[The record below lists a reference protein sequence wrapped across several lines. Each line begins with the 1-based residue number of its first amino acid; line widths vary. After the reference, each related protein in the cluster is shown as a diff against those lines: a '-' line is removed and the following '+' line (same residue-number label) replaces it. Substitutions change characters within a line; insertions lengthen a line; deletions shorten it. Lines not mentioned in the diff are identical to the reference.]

1 MTYSVQNS
9 DGSLTINVAA
19 SQVNS
24 SFSVALVGRN
34 VSGYGQYFVQN
45 SIRHLEN
52 FASSS
57 APSPDIK
64 LTGQSWYDKGE
75 KVMRV
80 YDGSGWQRMSA
91 TVSATAPSGGVAAGT
106 QYFDTKDDKLKVYD
120 GSAFVDSSYAG
131 KVTNEYS
138 GDSSIGSPQKYG
150 TRLRT
155 AYVPDNTGAYKAVLA
170 LMYVSDGS
178 SGTGVTN
185 GETIMAIF
193 SDHDE
198 FTVSSSLNVNF
209 EGLGSANV
217 YAELN
222 DTTNGIGTT
231 IKPGMNLRKKYAT
244 TAVALAA
251 NANVAATANAIY
263 NGTSN
268 INGANVFTTSSN
280 QLVPDT
286 ALTDQ
291 VDIGSATNRYN
302 DLYIGS
308 VISGNN
314 SSNVTQY
321 IKKAG
326 ANAILDIGEAGA
338 PINNMYVDNL
348 TASNISGLN
357 IESFGNATNDID
369 FIYASNIVASNTIVS
384 STGGIKGNVLSSAN
398 VVLIDHVAGTSNLSL
413 NGNVIAGTGLSAASQ
428 YDGTSDVTFSIDST
442 VVTETSTD
450 TLSNKTFGST
460 VKASA
465 DNTIDIGETG
475 TKFATVH
482 ATTFSGVAT
491 SAQYADMAEIYSSD
505 VEYEPGTVVK
515 IGGEKEIT
523 QTLEHADIEVFGVI
537 SSNPAY
543 LMNSEANGQPVALAG
558 RVPVKVVGKVAKGE
572 RLIASDVPGVAWG
585 VADEDVDVKA
595 IIGRSLEDKEDG
607 DEGMI
612 EAVIGVK

>member
-64 LTGQSWYDKGE
+64 LTGQAWYDKGE

-80 YDGSGWQRMSA
+80 YDGTGWQRMSA
-91 TVSATAPSGGVAAGT
+91 TVPATAPSGGVAAGT
-106 QYFDTKDDKLKVYD
+106 QYFDTTDDKLKVYD
-120 GSAFVDSSYAG
+120 GSAYVDSSYAG
-131 KVTNEYS
+131 MVTNSYS
-138 GDSSIGSPQKYG
+138 GSTNVGSPQKYG

-155 AYVPDNTGAYKAVLA
+155 AYIPDNTGAYKAVLA

-217 YAELN
+217 YTELN
-222 DTTNGIGTT
+222 DTTNGIGTQ
-231 IKPGMNLRKKYAT
+231 IKPGMNLRKKYAS

-268 INGANVFTTSSN
+268 INGANVFTTSSS

-291 VDIGSATNRYN
+291 VDIGSSTNRYN

-308 VISGNN
+308 IVSGNN
-314 SSNVTQY
+314 ASNVTQY

-326 ANAILDIGEAGA
+326 ANALLDIGEASA

-413 NGNVIAGTGLSAASQ
+413 AGNVQAGTGISLSAE
-428 YDGTSDVTFSIDST
+428 YDGTANITVGIDGT
-442 VVTETSTD
+442 VVTESSTD
-450 TLSNKTFGST
+450 TLTNKTFGST
-460 VKASA
+460 IQASA
-465 DNTIDIGETG
+465 DNTIDIGESG
-475 TKFATVH
+475 TKFATVF
-482 ATTFSGVAT
+482 ATTFNGTAT
-491 SAQYADMAEIYSSD
+491 TAQYADMAEIYVSD

-523 QTLEHADIEVFGVI
+523 QTLEHADVEVFGVI
-537 SSNPAY
+537 PSNPAY
-543 LMNSEANGQPVALAG
+543 LMNSEAQGQPVALAG
-558 RVPVKVVGKVAKGE
+558 RVPVKVVGKLAKGE

-607 DEGMI
+607 DEGVV

>member
-155 AYVPDNTGAYKAVLA
+155 AYIPDNTGAYKAVLA

-217 YAELN
+217 YTELN

-326 ANAILDIGEAGA
+326 ANAILDIGESGA

-413 NGNVIAGTGLSAASQ
+413 NGNVIAGTGLSAAAQ

-558 RVPVKVVGKVAKGE
+558 RVPVKVVGKIAKGE
-572 RLIASDVPGVAWG
+572 RLVASDVPGVAWG
-585 VADEDVDVKA
+585 VADEDVDIKA

>member
-155 AYVPDNTGAYKAVLA
+155 AYIPDNTGAYKAVLA

-198 FTVSSSLNVNF
+198 YTVSSSLNVNF

-217 YAELN
+217 YTELN

-326 ANAILDIGEAGA
+326 ANAILDIGESGA

-413 NGNVIAGTGLSAASQ
+413 NGNVIAGTGLSAAAQ

-558 RVPVKVVGKVAKGE
+558 RVPVKVVGKIAKGE
-572 RLIASDVPGVAWG
+572 RLVASDVPGVAWG
-585 VADEDVDVKA
+585 VADEDVDIKA

>member
-291 VDIGSATNRYN
+291 VDIGSSTNRYN

-413 NGNVIAGTGLSAASQ
+413 NGNVIAGTGLSAAAQ

-572 RLIASDVPGVAWG
+572 RLVASDVPGVAWG
-585 VADEDVDVKA
+585 VADEDVDIKA

>member
-155 AYVPDNTGAYKAVLA
+155 AYIPDNTGAYKAVLA

-217 YAELN
+217 YTELN

-326 ANAILDIGEAGA
+326 ANAILDIGESGA

-413 NGNVIAGTGLSAASQ
+413 NGNVIAGTGLSAAAQ

-558 RVPVKVVGKVAKGE
+558 RVPVKVVGKIAKGE
-572 RLIASDVPGVAWG
+572 RLVSSDVPGVAWG
-585 VADEDVDVKA
+585 VADEDVDIKA

-607 DEGMI
+607 DEGVI

>member
-155 AYVPDNTGAYKAVLA
+155 AYIPDNTGAYKAVLA

-217 YAELN
+217 YTELN

-326 ANAILDIGEAGA
+326 ANAILDIGESGA

-413 NGNVIAGTGLSAASQ
+413 NGNVIAGTGLSAAAQ

-523 QTLEHADIEVFGVI
+523 ISKEGNSTAVAGVI
-537 SSNPAY
+537 SENPAY
-543 LMNSEANGQPVALAG
+543 LMNSSSNGLPVALQGKVKCKVIGPIRKGDMLSTDQNHNGVAKKTHEPRVGTVIGKALEDYDSSEIGAINIVAG
-558 RVPVKVVGKVAKGE
+558 RC
-572 RLIASDVPGVAWG
+572 
-585 VADEDVDVKA
+585 
-595 IIGRSLEDKEDG
+595 
-607 DEGMI
+607 
-612 EAVIGVK
+612 

>member
-268 INGANVFTTSSN
+268 INGANVFTTSSS

-291 VDIGSATNRYN
+291 VDIGSSTNRYN

-413 NGNVIAGTGLSAASQ
+413 NGNVIAGTGLSAAAQ

-572 RLIASDVPGVAWG
+572 RLVASDVPGVAWG
-585 VADEDVDVKA
+585 VADEDVDIKA

>member
-131 KVTNEYS
+131 KVSNEYS

-155 AYVPDNTGAYKAVLA
+155 AYIPDNTGAYKAVLA

-222 DTTNGIGTT
+222 DTTNGIGVQ

-291 VDIGSATNRYN
+291 VDIGSSTNRYN

-413 NGNVIAGTGLSAASQ
+413 NGNVIAGTGLSAAAQ

-505 VEYEPGTVVK
+505 VDYEPGTVVK

-572 RLIASDVPGVAWG
+572 RLVASDVPGVAWG
-585 VADEDVDVKA
+585 VADEDVDIKA

>member
-1 MTYSVQNS
+1 M
-9 DGSLTINVAA
+9 
-19 SQVNS
+19 
-24 SFSVALVGRN
+24 
-34 VSGYGQYFVQN
+34 
-45 SIRHLEN
+45 
-52 FASSS
+52 
-57 APSPDIK
+57 
-64 LTGQSWYDKGE
+64 
-75 KVMRV
+75 
-80 YDGSGWQRMSA
+80 
-91 TVSATAPSGGVAAGT
+91 
-106 QYFDTKDDKLKVYD
+106 
-120 GSAFVDSSYAG
+120 
-131 KVTNEYS
+131 
-138 GDSSIGSPQKYG
+138 
-150 TRLRT
+150 
-155 AYVPDNTGAYKAVLA
+155 
-170 LMYVSDGS
+170 
-178 SGTGVTN
+178 
-185 GETIMAIF
+185 
-193 SDHDE
+193 
-198 FTVSSSLNVNF
+198 
-209 EGLGSANV
+209 

-268 INGANVFTTSSN
+268 INGANVFTTSSS

-291 VDIGSATNRYN
+291 VDIGSSTNRYN

-326 ANAILDIGEAGA
+326 ANAILDIGESGA

-413 NGNVIAGTGLSAASQ
+413 NGNVIAGTGLSAAAQ

-558 RVPVKVVGKVAKGE
+558 RVPVKVVGKIAKGE
-572 RLIASDVPGVAWG
+572 RLVASDVPGVAWG
-585 VADEDVDVKA
+585 VADEDVDIKA

>member
-268 INGANVFTTSSN
+268 INGANVFTTSSS

-291 VDIGSATNRYN
+291 VDIGSSTNRYN

-326 ANAILDIGEAGA
+326 ANAILDIGESGA

-413 NGNVIAGTGLSAASQ
+413 NGNVIAGTGLSAAAQ

-572 RLIASDVPGVAWG
+572 RLVASDVPGVAWG
-585 VADEDVDVKA
+585 VADEDVDIKA

>member
-138 GDSSIGSPQKYG
+138 GDSSIGSQQKYG

-155 AYVPDNTGAYKAVLA
+155 AYIPHSRGADNAVLA
-170 LMYVSDGS
+170 LMYVSDVS

-217 YAELN
+217 YTELN

-326 ANAILDIGEAGA
+326 ANAILDIGESGA

-413 NGNVIAGTGLSAASQ
+413 NGNVIAGTGLSAAAQ

-558 RVPVKVVGKVAKGE
+558 RVPVKVVGKIAKGE
-572 RLIASDVPGVAWG
+572 RLVASDVPGVAWG
-585 VADEDVDVKA
+585 VADEDVDIKA

>member
-413 NGNVIAGTGLSAASQ
+413 NGNVIAGTGLSAAAQ

-585 VADEDVDVKA
+585 VADEDVDIKA

>member
-155 AYVPDNTGAYKAVLA
+155 AYIPDNTGAYKAVLA

-185 GETIMAIF
+185 GESIMAIF

-217 YAELN
+217 YTELN

-326 ANAILDIGEAGA
+326 ANAILDIGESGA

-413 NGNVIAGTGLSAASQ
+413 NGNVIAGTGLSAAAQ

-558 RVPVKVVGKVAKGE
+558 RVPVKVVGKIAKGE
-572 RLIASDVPGVAWG
+572 RLVASDVPGVAWG
-585 VADEDVDVKA
+585 VADEDVDIKA

>member
-131 KVTNEYS
+131 KVSNEYS

-155 AYVPDNTGAYKAVLA
+155 AYIPDNTGAYKAVLA

-222 DTTNGIGTT
+222 DTTNGIGVQ

-291 VDIGSATNRYN
+291 VDIGSSTNRYN

-413 NGNVIAGTGLSAASQ
+413 NGNVIAGTGLSAAAQ

-572 RLIASDVPGVAWG
+572 RLVASDVPGVAWG
-585 VADEDVDVKA
+585 VADEDVDIKA

>member
-155 AYVPDNTGAYKAVLA
+155 AYIPDNTGAYKAVLA

-217 YAELN
+217 YTELN

-326 ANAILDIGEAGA
+326 ANAILDIGESGA

-413 NGNVIAGTGLSAASQ
+413 NGNVIAGTGLSAAAQ

-523 QTLEHADIEVFGVI
+523 QTLEHADIEVFCVI

-558 RVPVKVVGKVAKGE
+558 RVPVKVVGKIAKGE
-572 RLIASDVPGVAWG
+572 RLVASDVPGVAWG
-585 VADEDVDVKA
+585 VADEDVDIKA

>member
-64 LTGQSWYDKGE
+64 LTGQAWYDKGE

-413 NGNVIAGTGLSAASQ
+413 NGNVIAGTGLSAAAQ

-572 RLIASDVPGVAWG
+572 RLVASDVPGVAWG
-585 VADEDVDVKA
+585 VADEDVDIKA

>member
-268 INGANVFTTSSN
+268 INGANVFTTSSS

-291 VDIGSATNRYN
+291 VDIGSSTNRYN

-413 NGNVIAGTGLSAASQ
+413 NGNVIAGTGLSAAAQ

-482 ATTFSGVAT
+482 ATTFRGVAT

-572 RLIASDVPGVAWG
+572 RLVASDVPGVAWG
-585 VADEDVDVKA
+585 VADEDVDIKA

>member
-413 NGNVIAGTGLSAASQ
+413 NGNVIAGTGLSAAAQ

-572 RLIASDVPGVAWG
+572 RLVASDVPGVAWG
-585 VADEDVDVKA
+585 VADEDVDIKA

>member
-291 VDIGSATNRYN
+291 VDIGSSTNRYN

-326 ANAILDIGEAGA
+326 ANAILDIGESGA

-413 NGNVIAGTGLSAASQ
+413 NGNVIAGTGLSAAAQ

-572 RLIASDVPGVAWG
+572 RLVASDVPGVAWG
-585 VADEDVDVKA
+585 VADEDVDIKA

>member
-64 LTGQSWYDKGE
+64 LTGQSWYDKSE

-106 QYFDTKDDKLKVYD
+106 QYFDTTDDKLKVYD
-120 GSAFVDSSYAG
+120 GSAYVDSSYAG
-131 KVTNEYS
+131 KVTNAYS
-138 GDSSIGSPQKYG
+138 GDAGIGSPQKYG

-155 AYVPDNTGAYKAVLA
+155 AYIPDNSGNYKATLA

-198 FTVSSSLNVNF
+198 FTVSTSLNVNF

-217 YAELN
+217 YTELN
-222 DTTNGIGTT
+222 DSTNGIGTS
-231 IKPGMNLRKKYAT
+231 IKPGMNLRKKYAS

-251 NANVAATANAIY
+251 NANVAATANAIW
-263 NGTSN
+263 NGTAN
-268 INGANVFTTSSN
+268 INGANVFTTSST

-291 VDIGSATNRYN
+291 VDIGSGTNRYN

-308 VISGNN
+308 IVSGNN
-314 SSNVTQY
+314 ASNVTQY

-326 ANAILDIGEAGA
+326 ANALLDIGEAAA

-413 NGNVIAGTGLSAASQ
+413 AGNVQAGTGISLSAE
-428 YDGTSDVTFSIDST
+428 YDGTANITVGIDGT

-450 TLSNKTFGST
+450 TLTNKTIGGT
-460 VKASA
+460 LKASA
-465 DNTIDIGETG
+465 DNTIDIGESG
-475 TKFATVH
+475 TKFANMYSTN
-482 ATTFSGVAT
+482 FIGVAS
-491 SAQYADMAEIYSSD
+491 SAKYADMAEIYVPD
-505 VEYEPGTVVK
+505 AEYDAGTVVK

-523 QTLEHADIEVFGVI
+523 QTLEHADVDVFGVI

-543 LMNSEANGQPVALAG
+543 LMNSEANGIPVALAG
-558 RVPVKVVGKVAKGE
+558 RVPVKVIGKVAKGE

-585 VADEDVDVKA
+585 VADEDVDIKA
-595 IIGRSLEDKEDG
+595 VIGRSLEDKDDG
-607 DEGMI
+607 EQGI
-612 EAVIGVK
+612 VEAVIGVK

>member
-155 AYVPDNTGAYKAVLA
+155 AYIPDNTGAYKAVLA

-217 YAELN
+217 YTELN

-326 ANAILDIGEAGA
+326 ANAILDIGESGA

-413 NGNVIAGTGLSAASQ
+413 NGNVIAGTGLSAAAQ

-543 LMNSEANGQPVALAG
+543 LMNSEAQGQPVALAG
-558 RVPVKVVGKVAKGE
+558 RVPVKVVGKIAKGE
-572 RLIASDVPGVAWG
+572 RLVSSDVPGVAWG
-585 VADEDVDVKA
+585 VADEDVDIKA

-607 DEGMI
+607 DEGVI

>member
-413 NGNVIAGTGLSAASQ
+413 NGNVIAGTGLSAAAQ

>member
-155 AYVPDNTGAYKAVLA
+155 AYIPDNTGAYKAVLA

-217 YAELN
+217 YTELN

-326 ANAILDIGEAGA
+326 ANAILDIGESGA

-413 NGNVIAGTGLSAASQ
+413 NGNVIAGTGLSAAAQ

-543 LMNSEANGQPVALAG
+543 LMNSEAQGQPVALAG
-558 RVPVKVVGKVAKGE
+558 RVPVKVVGKIAKGE
-572 RLIASDVPGVAWG
+572 RLVASDVPGVAWG
-585 VADEDVDVKA
+585 VADEDVDIKA

>member
-413 NGNVIAGTGLSAASQ
+413 NGNVIAGTGLSAAAQ

-572 RLIASDVPGVAWG
+572 RLVASDVPGVAWG

>member
-217 YAELN
+217 YTELN

-326 ANAILDIGEAGA
+326 ANAILDIGESGA

-413 NGNVIAGTGLSAASQ
+413 NGNVIAGTGLSAAAQ

-558 RVPVKVVGKVAKGE
+558 RVPVKVVGKIAKGE
-572 RLIASDVPGVAWG
+572 RLVASDVPGVAWG
-585 VADEDVDVKA
+585 VADEDVDIKA

>member
-291 VDIGSATNRYN
+291 VDIGSSTNRYN

-326 ANAILDIGEAGA
+326 ANAILDIGESGA

-413 NGNVIAGTGLSAASQ
+413 NGNVIAGTGLSAAAQ

-558 RVPVKVVGKVAKGE
+558 RVPVKVVGKIAKGE
-572 RLIASDVPGVAWG
+572 RLVASDVPGVAWG
-585 VADEDVDVKA
+585 VADEDVDIKA

>member
-64 LTGQSWYDKGE
+64 LTGQSWYDKSE

-217 YAELN
+217 YTELN

-326 ANAILDIGEAGA
+326 ANAILDIGESGA

-413 NGNVIAGTGLSAASQ
+413 NGNVIAGTGLSAAAQ

-558 RVPVKVVGKVAKGE
+558 RVPVKVVGKIAKGE
-572 RLIASDVPGVAWG
+572 RLVASDVPGVAWG
-585 VADEDVDVKA
+585 VADEDVDIKA

>member
-52 FASSS
+52 VASSS

-155 AYVPDNTGAYKAVLA
+155 AYIPDNTGAYKAVLA

-217 YAELN
+217 YTELN

-326 ANAILDIGEAGA
+326 ANAILDIGESGA

-413 NGNVIAGTGLSAASQ
+413 NGNVIAGTGLSAAAQ

-558 RVPVKVVGKVAKGE
+558 RVPVKVVGKIAKGE
-572 RLIASDVPGVAWG
+572 RLVASDVPGVAWG
-585 VADEDVDVKA
+585 VADEDVDIKA

>member
-64 LTGQSWYDKGE
+64 LTGQAWYDKGE

-80 YDGSGWQRMSA
+80 YDGTGWQRMSA

-106 QYFDTKDDKLKVYD
+106 QYFDTTDDKLKVYD
-120 GSAFVDSSYAG
+120 GSAYVDSSYAG
-131 KVTNEYS
+131 MVTNSYS
-138 GDSSIGSPQKYG
+138 GSTNVGSPQKYG

-155 AYVPDNTGAYKAVLA
+155 AYIPDNTGAYKAVLA

-217 YAELN
+217 YTELN
-222 DTTNGIGTT
+222 DTTNGIGTQ
-231 IKPGMNLRKKYAT
+231 IKPGMNLRKKYAS

-268 INGANVFTTSSN
+268 INGANVFTTSSS

-291 VDIGSATNRYN
+291 VDIGSSTNRYN

-308 VISGNN
+308 IISGNN
-314 SSNVTQY
+314 ASNVTQY

-326 ANAILDIGEAGA
+326 ANALLDIGEASA

-384 STGGIKGNVLSSAN
+384 SSGGIKGNVLSSAN

-413 NGNVIAGTGLSAASQ
+413 AGNVQAGTGISLSAE
-428 YDGTSDVTFSIDST
+428 YDGTANITVGIDGT
-442 VVTETSTD
+442 VVTESSTD
-450 TLSNKTFGST
+450 TLTNKTFGST
-460 VKASA
+460 IQASA
-465 DNTIDIGETG
+465 DNTIDIGASG
-475 TKFATVH
+475 TKFASVF
-482 ATTFSGVAT
+482 ATTFNGTAT
-491 SAQYADMAEIYSSD
+491 TARYADMAEIYVSD

-523 QTLEHADIEVFGVI
+523 QTLEHADVEVFGVI

-543 LMNSEANGQPVALAG
+543 LMNSEAQGQPVALAG

>member
-268 INGANVFTTSSN
+268 INGANVFTTSSS

-291 VDIGSATNRYN
+291 VDIGSSTNRYN

-326 ANAILDIGEAGA
+326 ANAILDIGESGA

-413 NGNVIAGTGLSAASQ
+413 NGNVIAGTGLSAAAQ

-558 RVPVKVVGKVAKGE
+558 RVPVKVVGKIAKGE
-572 RLIASDVPGVAWG
+572 RLVASDVPGVAWG
-585 VADEDVDVKA
+585 VADEDVDIKA

>member
-572 RLIASDVPGVAWG
+572 RLVASDVPGVAWG
-585 VADEDVDVKA
+585 VADEDVDIKA